1 MSSLE
6 KPFFSTWST
15 TVKISRGLLV
25 IKRASALPCILE
37 PQLTCRPLIPIF
49 SHLIPFITH
58 PGVKTGISFHKQTF
72 LELTP
77 HCVLVIIESIQGVQ
91 TNHVPF
97 VCSYASLLSWA
108 KPTRLQGLR
117 THFFWALTFTR
128 ERDNEKWRVFQTD
141 AAVSWIKCYIVN

>member
-1 MSSLE
+1 MVDAFK
-6 KPFFSTWST
+6 KPVILRHDVITGKTFFHHLGYHCENLY
-15 TVKISRGLLV
+15 RGLLV

-97 VCSYASLLSWA
+97 VCSYASLLS
-108 KPTRLQGLR
+108 
-117 THFFWALTFTR
+117 
-128 ERDNEKWRVFQTD
+128 
-141 AAVSWIKCYIVN
+141 